1 VPKHVR
7 VNRKVEA
14 GALANALDE
23 TIHRVRR
30 EWSTPFGG
38 KNVAAVREL
47 PL

>member
-23 TIHRVRR
+23 PIDGIRR
-30 EWSTPFGG
+30 EWAAPFRRE
-38 KNVAAVREL
+38 NVAGVREL
-47 PL
+47 RP